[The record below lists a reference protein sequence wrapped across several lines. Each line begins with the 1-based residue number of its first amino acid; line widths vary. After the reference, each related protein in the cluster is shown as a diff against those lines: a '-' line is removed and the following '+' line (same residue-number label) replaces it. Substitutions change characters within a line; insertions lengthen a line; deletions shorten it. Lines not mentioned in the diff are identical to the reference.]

1 MRIEKERGGKRK
13 AQYEIFQLSER
24 KSPPGH
30 AHAGEQHIHVDQ
42 KKMLTI
48 YASKNML
55 TKKNMHDN
63 ILKNYGI

>member
-13 AQYEIFQLSER
+13 AQCEIFQLSER

-48 YASKNML
+48 YA
-55 TKKNMHDN
+55 
-63 ILKNYGI
+63 